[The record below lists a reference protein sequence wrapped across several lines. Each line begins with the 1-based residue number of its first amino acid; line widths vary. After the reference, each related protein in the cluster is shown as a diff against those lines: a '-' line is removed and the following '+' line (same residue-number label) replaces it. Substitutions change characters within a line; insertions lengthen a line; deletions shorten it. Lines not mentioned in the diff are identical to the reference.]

1 MQLLVLVKHAV
12 TAARWLGRAVA
23 PLVWVRGLGGGG
35 GLVAWVF
42 AWGGRSW
49 VTPSLVGSGGVCQW
63 WVQYDCMWLP
73 ALAPQARGL
82 DGPPGDCPSGMM

>member
-35 GLVAWVF
+35 GGVSGVGFCL
-42 AWGGRSW
+42 GGKELGNSF
-49 VTPSLVGSGGVCQW
+49 LGG
-63 WVQYDCMWLP
+63 
-73 ALAPQARGL
+73 
-82 DGPPGDCPSGMM
+82 

>member
-1 MQLLVLVKHAV
+1 MHLLVLVKHAV
-12 TAARWLGRAVA
+12 MAARWLGMAVA
-23 PLVWVRGLGGGG
+23 RGCRGE
-35 GLVAWVF
+35 LVAWVF